1 MDGSACGTMPRL
13 PALSPRRVLDN
24 LRERF
29 AALRGTGGPVRL
41 LVDDRPE
48 DDRRHHL
55 EGAIAG
61 QIRGVETEN
70 RMLATVA
77 IAGRHGSR
85 RLVRAW
91 MIASPATAEAVAAAC
106 KAAGAAMH
114 PTLVAAGLVGETL
127 LPASAAWSAAMAAT
141 SSGGAVR
148 LVAKPHPMGDVEIVV
163 PERGL
168 PASGP
173 WAEFS
178 AALAGAEFTPD
189 RLFVVEDVVEASIVL
204 VDRLVEG
211 LVATATAPP
220 AAPPAEPAAGAS
232 KAAPRRGKPRQSVD
246 VDALLVRL
254 AKNVGKKCRDG
265 NLDAFLEAEVYSK
278 GSADLAEMLL
288 ENLGVEVS
296 PQTIRRK
303 VGGAHASKL
312 YAEWSRLRTTAGGEA
327 RDQEDDLPR
336 NSAPMSDQDAQVDE
350 MLRSGVV
357 TKRNR
362 LRA

>member
-70 RMLATVA
+70 RTLATFA
-77 IAGRHGSR
+77 TAGRHGDR

-91 MIASPATAEAVAAAC
+91 TIAPPATAKAVAAAC
-106 KAAGAAMH
+106 NAAGAATH

-127 LPASAAWSAAMAAT
+127 LPASAAWSAALAAT

-148 LVAKPHPMGDVEIVV
+148 LVAKPHAMGDAEIVL

-173 WAEFS
+173 WADFS
-178 AALAGAEFTPD
+178 AALAGAELTPD

-204 VDRLVEG
+204 LDRLVEG
-211 LVATATAPP
+211 LTPPASAPP
-220 AAPPAEPAAGAS
+220 AAPPADPAANTP
-232 KAAPRRGKPRQSVD
+232 PRRGKARQSVD
-246 VDALLVRL
+246 VDALLLRL
-254 AKNVGKKCRDG
+254 VKSVSKKCRDEDLESF
-265 NLDAFLEAEVYSK
+265 LDREVRSK
-278 GSADLAEMLL
+278 GSEDLSEMLQ
-288 ENLGVEVS
+288 EHLGEDVS

-303 VGGAHASKL
+303 VDGKGSPHASKL
-312 YAEWSRLRTTAGGEA
+312 YAEWKRPPAHPGDA
-327 RDQEDDLPR
+327 RDLDDDVQR
-336 NSAPMSDQDAQVDE
+336 NSAPMSDRDAQVDE
-350 MLRSGVV
+350 MRRSGSI
-357 TKRNR
+357 TKRSR
-362 LRA
+362 RRS